1 MRTQGTFK
9 MKQKAFF
16 IISKGLSIKQITQIF
31 VEGESTTSIFTD
43 FYQFIESA
51 LFNRESDVWNNKING
66 RQSKLPRHLFRD
78 VLWKKDVLKNLA
90 VFTEKHLCLSLF
102 LIKLQAFRIQH
113 RSFPV
118 NIAKVLRTP
127 VLENICGRFRL

>member
-1 MRTQGTFK
+1 

-78 VLWKKDVLKNLA
+78 VL
-90 VFTEKHLCLSLF
+90 
-102 LIKLQAFRIQH
+102 
-113 RSFPV
+113 
-118 NIAKVLRTP
+118 
-127 VLENICGRFRL
+127 

>member
-1 MRTQGTFK
+1 

-51 LFNRESDVWNNKING
+51 LFNRESDAWNNKING
-66 RQSKLPRHLFRD
+66 RQSKLQRHLFRD
-78 VLWKKDVLKNLA
+78 VL
-90 VFTEKHLCLSLF
+90 
-102 LIKLQAFRIQH
+102 
-113 RSFPV
+113 
-118 NIAKVLRTP
+118 
-127 VLENICGRFRL
+127 